1 MASIAAIAINDD
13 KCPKGTVPDTSA
25 LKLNN
30 SAPRLGDSEKWRFE
44 SVDGATVVPSDL

>member
-25 LKLNN
+25 PQVKQLSTKTW
-30 SAPRLGDSEKWRFE
+30 RLRKVEI
-44 SVDGATVVPSDL
+44 